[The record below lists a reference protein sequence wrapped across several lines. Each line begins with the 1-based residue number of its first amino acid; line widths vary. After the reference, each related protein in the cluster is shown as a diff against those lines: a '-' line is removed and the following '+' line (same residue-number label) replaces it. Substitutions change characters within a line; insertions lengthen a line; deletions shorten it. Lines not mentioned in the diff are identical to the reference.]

1 MPRGVLFLVRYGE
14 IAVKGRGTRARMVR
28 LLERNI
34 AAALRE
40 RGVEGFRVWS
50 RDARVF
56 VEVPD
61 GDGSRAL
68 DALSRVFGIVS
79 YSPVARVKH
88 GGLDDIVSRGVELF
102 SSQVRGRSF
111 RVRARRS
118 GREPFTSK
126 DVEEALGAALLEAGA
141 GRVDLENPEVT
152 VYVEVR
158 GREAYFYT
166 VVLEGPGGLP
176 LGSEGRV
183 LALVSGGIDSPV
195 AAWMMM
201 RRGAEVDMVFFN
213 LGGEA
218 HELGVLK
225 VAKILADG
233 WSHGYSPRL
242 HMVDFR
248 PVAAVLMEEVD
259 EGVRGIV
266 LRRLMFRAAEVV
278 ANEEGALGLVT
289 GESLGQVSSQTLH
302 NMLAAEK
309 GIGLPIYRPLIG
321 MDKNEIAGVARRI
334 GTYEVSARLQEFCA
348 IAAGKPRTRVSPEEV
363 DEAEKRVDP
372 ALVRRLVGERR
383 VVALSRLSPRIL
395 ELELGQG
402 CEQP

>member
-1 MPRGVLFLVRYGE
+1 MLFLVRYGE
-14 IAVKGRGTRARMVR
+14 IAVKGKGTRARMVR

-34 AAALRE
+34 AAALRH
-40 RGVEGFRVWS
+40 RGVKGFRVWS

-61 GDGSRAL
+61 GDGARASE
-68 DALSRVFGIVS
+68 ALSRVFGIVS
-79 YSPVARVKH
+79 YSPVVRVRH
-88 GGLDDIVSRGVELF
+88 GGLTDIVSRGVELF
-102 SSQVRGRSF
+102 SHHVRGRSF

-126 DVEEALGAALLEAGA
+126 DVEKALGAALLEAGA

-158 GREAYFYT
+158 GEEAYFYT
-166 VVLEGPGGLP
+166 EVLEGPGGLP

-248 PVAAVLMEEVD
+248 PVVSVLMEEVD
-259 EGVRGIV
+259 EGVRSVV
-266 LRRLMFRAAEVV
+266 LRRLMFRAAEMV
-278 ANEEGALGLVT
+278 AGEEGALGLVT
-289 GESLGQVSSQTLH
+289 GESLGQVSSQTLP

-309 GIGLPIYRPLIG
+309 GVGLPIYRPLIG
-321 MDKNEIAGVARRI
+321 MDKNEIAGMARRI

-348 IAAGKPRTRVSPEEV
+348 IAAGKPRTRVRPEEV

-383 VVALSRLSPRIL
+383 IVDLSKLSPQILDL
-395 ELELGQG
+395 ELEQG

>member
-1 MPRGVLFLVRYGE
+1 MLFLVRYGE
-14 IAVKGRGTRARMVR
+14 IAVKGKGTRARMVR

-34 AAALRE
+34 AAALRH
-40 RGVEGFRVWS
+40 RGVGGFRVWS

-61 GDGSRAL
+61 GDGARASE
-68 DALSRVFGIVS
+68 ALSRVFGIVS
-79 YSPVARVKH
+79 YSPVVRVKH
-88 GGLDDIVSRGVELF
+88 GGLTDIVSRGVELF
-102 SSQVRGRSF
+102 SHHVRGRSF

-126 DVEEALGAALLEAGA
+126 DVEKALGAALLEAGA

-158 GREAYFYT
+158 GEEAYFYT
-166 VVLEGPGGLP
+166 EVLEGPGGLP

-248 PVAAVLMEEVD
+248 PVVSVLMEEVD
-259 EGVRGIV
+259 EGVRGVV
-266 LRRLMFRAAEVV
+266 LRRLMFRAAEIV
-278 ANEEGALGLVT
+278 AGEEGALGLVT
-289 GESLGQVSSQTLH
+289 GESLGQVSSQTLP

-309 GIGLPIYRPLIG
+309 GVGLPIYRPLIG
-321 MDKNEIAGVARRI
+321 MDKNEIAGMARRI

-348 IAAGKPRTRVSPEEV
+348 IAAGKPRTRVRPEEV

-383 VVALSRLSPRIL
+383 VVDLSKLSPQILDL
-395 ELELGQG
+395 ELEQG

>member
-1 MPRGVLFLVRYGE
+1 MLFLVRYGE
-14 IAVKGRGTRARMVR
+14 IAVKGKGTRARMVR

-34 AAALRE
+34 AAALRH

-61 GDGSRAL
+61 GDGARASE
-68 DALSRVFGIVS
+68 ALSRVFGIVS
-79 YSPVARVKH
+79 YSPVVRVRH
-88 GGLDDIVSRGVELF
+88 GGLTDIVSRGVELF
-102 SSQVRGRSF
+102 SHHVRGRSF

-126 DVEEALGAALLEAGA
+126 DVEKALGAALLEAGA

-158 GREAYFYT
+158 GEEAYFYT
-166 VVLEGPGGLP
+166 EVLEGPGGLP

-248 PVAAVLMEEVD
+248 PVVSVLMEEVD
-259 EGVRGIV
+259 EGVRGVV
-266 LRRLMFRAAEVV
+266 LRRLMFRAAEIV
-278 ANEEGALGLVT
+278 AGEEGALGLVT
-289 GESLGQVSSQTLH
+289 GESLGQVSSQTLP

-309 GIGLPIYRPLIG
+309 GVGLPIYRPLIG
-321 MDKNEIAGVARRI
+321 MDKNEIAGMARRI

-348 IAAGKPRTRVSPEEV
+348 IAAGKPRTRVRPEEV

-383 VVALSRLSPRIL
+383 VVDLSKLSPQILDL
-395 ELELGQG
+395 ELEQG

>member
-1 MPRGVLFLVRYGE
+1 MLFLVRYGE
-14 IAVKGRGTRARMVR
+14 IAVKGKGTRARMVR

-34 AAALRE
+34 AAALRH

-61 GDGSRAL
+61 GDGARASE
-68 DALSRVFGIVS
+68 ALSRVFGIVS
-79 YSPVARVKH
+79 YSPVVRVRH
-88 GGLDDIVSRGVELF
+88 GGLTDIVSRGVELF
-102 SSQVRGRSF
+102 SHHVRGRSF

-126 DVEEALGAALLEAGA
+126 DVEKALGAALLEAGA

-158 GREAYFYT
+158 GEEAYFYT
-166 VVLEGPGGLP
+166 EVLEGPGGLP

-248 PVAAVLMEEVD
+248 PVVSVLMEEVD
-259 EGVRGIV
+259 EGVRGVV
-266 LRRLMFRAAEVV
+266 LRRLMFRAAEIV
-278 ANEEGALGLVT
+278 AGEEGALGLVT
-289 GESLGQVSSQTLH
+289 GESLGQVSSQTLP

-309 GIGLPIYRPLIG
+309 GVGLPIYRPLIG
-321 MDKNEIAGVARRI
+321 MDKNEIASMARRI

-348 IAAGKPRTRVSPEEV
+348 IAAGKPRTRVRPEEV

-383 VVALSRLSPRIL
+383 VVDLSKLSPQILDL
-395 ELELGQG
+395 ELEQG

>member
-1 MPRGVLFLVRYGE
+1 MLFLVRYGE
-14 IAVKGRGTRARMVR
+14 IAVKGKGTRARMVR

-34 AAALRE
+34 AAALRH
-40 RGVEGFRVWS
+40 RGVGGFRVWS

-61 GDGSRAL
+61 GDGARASE
-68 DALSRVFGIVS
+68 ALSRVFGIVS
-79 YSPVARVKH
+79 YSPVVRVRH
-88 GGLDDIVSRGVELF
+88 GGLTDIVSRGVELF
-102 SSQVRGRSF
+102 SHHVRGRSF

-126 DVEEALGAALLEAGA
+126 DVEKALGAALLEVGA

-158 GREAYFYT
+158 GEEAYFYT
-166 VVLEGPGGLP
+166 EVLEGPGGLP

-248 PVAAVLMEEVD
+248 PVVSVLMEEVD
-259 EGVRGIV
+259 EGVRGVV
-266 LRRLMFRAAEVV
+266 LRRLMFRAAEMV
-278 ANEEGALGLVT
+278 AGEEGALGLVT
-289 GESLGQVSSQTLH
+289 GESLGQVSSQTLP

-309 GIGLPIYRPLIG
+309 GVGLPIYRPLIG
-321 MDKNEIAGVARRI
+321 MDKNEIAGMARRI

-348 IAAGKPRTRVSPEEV
+348 IAAGKPRTRVRPEEV

-383 VVALSRLSPRIL
+383 VVDLSKLSPQILDL
-395 ELELGQG
+395 ELEQG

>member
-1 MPRGVLFLVRYGE
+1 MLFLVRYGE
-14 IAVKGRGTRARMVR
+14 IAVKGKGTRARMVR

-34 AAALRE
+34 AAALRH
-40 RGVEGFRVWS
+40 RGVKGFRVWS

-61 GDGSRAL
+61 GDGARASE
-68 DALSRVFGIVS
+68 ALSRVFGIVS
-79 YSPVARVKH
+79 YSPVVRVRH
-88 GGLDDIVSRGVELF
+88 GGLTDIVSRGVELF
-102 SSQVRGRSF
+102 SHHVRGRSF

-126 DVEEALGAALLEAGA
+126 DVEKALGAALLEAGA

-158 GREAYFYT
+158 GEEAYFYT
-166 VVLEGPGGLP
+166 EVLEGPGGLP

-248 PVAAVLMEEVD
+248 PVVSVLMEEVD
-259 EGVRGIV
+259 EGVRSVV
-266 LRRLMFRAAEVV
+266 LRRLMFRAAEMV
-278 ANEEGALGLVT
+278 AGEEGALGLVT
-289 GESLGQVSSQTLH
+289 GESLGQVSSQTLP

-309 GIGLPIYRPLIG
+309 GVGLPIYRPLIG
-321 MDKNEIAGVARRI
+321 MDKNEIAGMARRI

-348 IAAGKPRTRVSPEEV
+348 IAAGKPRTRVRPEEV

-383 VVALSRLSPRIL
+383 VVDLSKLSPQILDL
-395 ELELGQG
+395 ELEQG

>member
-1 MPRGVLFLVRYGE
+1 MLFLVRYGE

-34 AAALRE
+34 AAALRS
-40 RGVEGFRVWS
+40 RGIGSFRVWS

-61 GDGSRAL
+61 SDGGRASE
-68 DALSRVFGIVS
+68 ALGRVFGIVS
-79 YSPVARVKH
+79 YSPVVRVRH
-88 GGLDDIVSRGVELF
+88 GGLEDIVSRGVELF
-102 SSQVRGRSF
+102 SGQVRDRSF
-111 RVRARRS
+111 RIRARRS

-126 DVEEALGAALLEAGA
+126 DVEKALGAALLEAGA
-141 GRVDLENPEVT
+141 SRVDLEDPEVT

-158 GREAYFYT
+158 GGEAYFYT
-166 VVLEGPGGLP
+166 QVLPGPGGLP

-201 RRGAEVDMVFFN
+201 KRGAEVDMVFFN

-225 VAKILADG
+225 VAKTLADG
-233 WSHGYSPRL
+233 WSHGRSPLL

-248 PVAAVLMEEVD
+248 PVVSILMGEVD
-259 EGVRGIV
+259 EGVRGVV
-266 LRRLMFRAAEVV
+266 LRRLMFRAAEMV
-278 ANEEGALGLVT
+278 AREEGAMGLVT
-289 GESLGQVSSQTLH
+289 GESLGQVSSQTLP

-321 MDKNEIAGVARRI
+321 MDKNEITDMARRV
-334 GTYEVSARLQEFCA
+334 GTYEFSARLQEFCA
-348 IAAGKPRTRVSPEEV
+348 IAAGKPRTRVRPEEV
-363 DEAEKRVDP
+363 DEAEKSVDP
-372 ALVRRLVGERR
+372 ALLRRLVGERR
-383 VVALSRLSPRIL
+383 VVDLGRLSRQIL
-395 ELELGQG
+395 EVEIEQG

>member
-1 MPRGVLFLVRYGE
+1 MLFLVRYGE
-14 IAVKGRGTRARMVR
+14 IAVKGKGTRARMVR

-34 AAALRE
+34 AAALRH
-40 RGVEGFRVWS
+40 RGVGGFRVWS

-61 GDGSRAL
+61 GDGARASE
-68 DALSRVFGIVS
+68 ALSRVFGIVS
-79 YSPVARVKH
+79 YSPVVRVRH
-88 GGLDDIVSRGVELF
+88 GGLTDIVSRGVELF
-102 SSQVRGRSF
+102 SHHVRGRSF

-126 DVEEALGAALLEAGA
+126 DVEKALGAALLEAGA

-158 GREAYFYT
+158 GEEAYFYT
-166 VVLEGPGGLP
+166 EVLEGPGGLP

-248 PVAAVLMEEVD
+248 PVVSVLMEEVD
-259 EGVRGIV
+259 EGVRGVV
-266 LRRLMFRAAEVV
+266 LRRLMFRAAEMV
-278 ANEEGALGLVT
+278 AGEEGALGLVT
-289 GESLGQVSSQTLH
+289 GESLGQVSSQTLP

-309 GIGLPIYRPLIG
+309 GVGLPIYRPLIG
-321 MDKNEIAGVARRI
+321 MDKNEIAGMARRI

-348 IAAGKPRTRVSPEEV
+348 IAAGKPRTRVRPEEV

-383 VVALSRLSPRIL
+383 VVDLSKLSPQILDL
-395 ELELGQG
+395 ELEQG

>member
-1 MPRGVLFLVRYGE
+1 MLFLVRYGE
-14 IAVKGRGTRARMVR
+14 IAVKGKGTRARMVR

-34 AAALRE
+34 AAALRH
-40 RGVEGFRVWS
+40 RGVKGFRVWS

-61 GDGSRAL
+61 GDGARASE
-68 DALSRVFGIVS
+68 ALSRVFGIVS
-79 YSPVARVKH
+79 YSPVVRVRH
-88 GGLDDIVSRGVELF
+88 GGLTDIVSRGVELF
-102 SSQVRGRSF
+102 SHHVRGRSF

-126 DVEEALGAALLEAGA
+126 DVEKALGAALLEAGA

-158 GREAYFYT
+158 GEEAYFYT
-166 VVLEGPGGLP
+166 EVLEGPGGLP

-248 PVAAVLMEEVD
+248 PVVSVLMEEVD
-259 EGVRGIV
+259 EGVRGVV
-266 LRRLMFRAAEVV
+266 LRRLMFRAAEIV
-278 ANEEGALGLVT
+278 AGEEGALGLVT
-289 GESLGQVSSQTLH
+289 GESLGQVSSQTLP

-309 GIGLPIYRPLIG
+309 GVGLPIYRPLIG
-321 MDKNEIAGVARRI
+321 MDKNEIAGMARRI

-348 IAAGKPRTRVSPEEV
+348 IAAGKPRTRVRPEEV

-383 VVALSRLSPRIL
+383 VVDLSKLSPQILDL
-395 ELELGQG
+395 ELEQG

>member
-1 MPRGVLFLVRYGE
+1 MLFLVRYGE
-14 IAVKGRGTRARMVR
+14 IAVKGKGTRARMVR

-34 AAALRE
+34 AAALRS

-61 GDGSRAL
+61 GDGSRASE
-68 DALSRVFGIVS
+68 ALSRVFGIVS
-79 YSPVARVKH
+79 YSPVVRVRH
-88 GGLDDIVSRGVELF
+88 NGLGDIVSRGVELF
-102 SSQVRGRSF
+102 SSHVRGRSF

-126 DVEEALGAALLEAGA
+126 DVEKALGAALLEAGA

-158 GREAYFYT
+158 GGEAYFYT
-166 VVLEGPGGLP
+166 EVLEGPGGLP

-248 PVAAVLMEEVD
+248 PVVSVLMEEVD
-259 EGVRGIV
+259 EGVRGVV
-266 LRRLMFRAAEVV
+266 LRRLMFRAAEIV
-278 ANEEGALGLVT
+278 AGEEGALGLVT

-321 MDKNEIAGVARRI
+321 MDKNEIAGMARRI

-348 IAAGKPRTRVSPEEV
+348 IAAGKPRTRVRPEEV
-363 DEAEKRVDP
+363 DEAERRVDP

-383 VVALSRLSPRIL
+383 VVDLSKLSPQIL
-395 ELELGQG
+395 ELELEQG